1 MDRPAKK
8 STTPDNLQRT
18 WLLSGLFFSLLILA
32 GAVYIHHHTSQL
44 SPQSSI
50 ETASLRTYREK
61 KIPELEV
68 TADRQELFDELN
80 RFIAK
85 TERAL
90 GHAREI
96 EERSLYFAR
105 AIPRLLALFGTLLFL
120 YILIGYGYLRT
131 MRKLAAREALE
142 VEHAPDRP

>member
-1 MDRPAKK
+1 MNRPAKK
-8 STTPDNLQRT
+8 PTTPDNLQRT
-18 WLLSGLFFSLLILA
+18 WLFSGIFFSLMILA
-32 GAVYIHHHTSQL
+32 SAVHIHHFTSQL
-44 SPQSSI
+44 SPQTAI

-85 TERAL
+85 TERVL
-90 GHAREI
+90 EHARGI
-96 EERSLYFAR
+96 EESSLYFAKV
-105 AIPRLLALFGTLLFL
+105 IPRLTALFGTLLFL

-131 MRKLAAREALE
+131 MRKLAACETRDEQHPPVPL
-142 VEHAPDRP
+142 